1 MIFPELLLKLFILD
15 QHKTYLQQ
23 FKRLPS
29 LWIGGG
35 EHVKIYK
42 NKLKWHPKK
51 VKLRFEYITHVL

>member
-23 FKRLPS
+23 LNFRLPS

-35 EHVKIYK
+35 EHVKVYK
-42 NKLKWHPKK
+42 K
-51 VKLRFEYITHVL
+51 